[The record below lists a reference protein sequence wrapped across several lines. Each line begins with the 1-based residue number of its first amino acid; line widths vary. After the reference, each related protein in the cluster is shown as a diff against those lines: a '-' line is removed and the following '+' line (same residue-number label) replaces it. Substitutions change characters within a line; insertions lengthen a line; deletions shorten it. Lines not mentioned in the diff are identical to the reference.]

1 MVNYFDANELNVK
14 KFEENE
20 IDVIDNFETII
31 VTTMNDVNEYNK

>member
-1 MVNYFDANELNVK
+1 LVNYFDANELNVK

>member
-1 MVNYFDANELNVK
+1 LVNYFDANEINVK
-14 KFEENE
+14 KFGENG

>member
-1 MVNYFDANELNVK
+1 MVNYFDANELNVT
-14 KFEENE
+14 KFEENG

>member
-14 KFEENE
+14 KFEENG